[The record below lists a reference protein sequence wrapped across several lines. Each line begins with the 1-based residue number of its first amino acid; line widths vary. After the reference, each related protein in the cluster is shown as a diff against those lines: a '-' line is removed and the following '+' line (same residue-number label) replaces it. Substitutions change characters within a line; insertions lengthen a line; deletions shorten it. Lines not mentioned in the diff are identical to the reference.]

1 MIVDDE
7 IDILVDLSGHT
18 GGNRLPVFARK
29 PAPLQVTWAGY
40 VGTTGLTAMDYL
52 LSDKYSTHEDEEQ
65 YHSEKVIRMPDS
77 YVCYDP
83 PSYAPEV
90 GTLPFKRNGNVTFG
104 SFNAPSKINAEVIS
118 LWSEVLEKVPH
129 SHLVIKYRGI
139 GSNTNLER
147 LSGLFEAKGISRTR
161 VTLEGYSPHSELLA
175 RYNDID
181 IALDPFPY
189 SGGLTTCEALWMG
202 VPVVTVPGATFASRH
217 SMSHLSTVGLP
228 EMISVDY
235 DDYVGLAVG
244 LAHDIDRL
252 SELRSGLR
260 QKMASSPICDR
271 QKFAEGF
278 ATHMREIWRDWCLS
292 KGGMDKAS
300 LKV

>member
-1 MIVDDE
+1 
-7 IDILVDLSGHT
+7 
-18 GGNRLPVFARK
+18 
-29 PAPLQVTWAGY
+29 
-40 VGTTGLTAMDYL
+40 
-52 LSDKYSTHEDEEQ
+52 
-65 YHSEKVIRMPDS
+65 MPDS

-118 LWSEVLEKVPH
+118 VWSEVLEKVPH
-129 SHLVIKYRGI
+129 SNLVIKYRGI
-139 GSNTNLER
+139 ESNTNLER
-147 LSGLFEAKGISRTR
+147 LSGLFDRNGISPSR
-161 VTLEGYSPHSELLA
+161 VTFEGYSPHSELLA

-300 LKV
+300 L